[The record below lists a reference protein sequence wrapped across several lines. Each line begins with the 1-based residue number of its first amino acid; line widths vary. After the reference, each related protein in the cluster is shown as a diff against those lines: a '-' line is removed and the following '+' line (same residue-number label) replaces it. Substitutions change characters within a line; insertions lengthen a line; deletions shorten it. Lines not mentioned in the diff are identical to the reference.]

1 MMRRRGARLASA
13 VASLAAATALIAM
26 LEYAVGVPS
35 ADAVYLLAVMVMGV
49 GYGTWAAVATAFAS
63 FLLYDFFFIQPVFTF
78 TVRDPAEWLNL
89 VLLLGVGIV
98 VGQLAA
104 LQRSR
109 AEAALARARESR
121 ALYAVT
127 RALLAVPQTP
137 ATLRQVVDALVHAT
151 RMSRIRI
158 ALGPTIP
165 QERTVAEGG
174 APTPNSVPALRN
186 MLRPGAG
193 DAAPSW
199 VALHAGVS
207 MAPGPRSIQAVAVYQ
222 LPLEVERRG
231 LGSIWATRAS
241 NEGIPDEAETR
252 LLAAAAEQVANA
264 LERDRLAAEATSAE
278 VARRSD
284 ALKSAL
290 LDSVS
295 HDLRTPLASIRAAA
309 GSLMDPDVTW
319 SPEQQRANAAAIDR
333 EADRLNR
340 LVTNLLDMSRIE
352 AGALKVEPEACALD
366 DLVRELI
373 ERRGE
378 LMADREV
385 RLEIPADLPPTLVD
399 PLLIE
404 QVLAN
409 ILDNAERYTG
419 PGSTVVVRAAPGPS
433 AGSLRLVIEDNGS
446 GVPDETLPRLFDKFY
461 RVPRPAEGSR
471 RGTGTGLSVVRGL
484 VEAMGGHVMARKAEI
499 GGLAIVLDLPTAS
512 EPVPPVRTAV
522 DAGAPGA
529 R

>member
-1 MMRRRGARLASA
+1 MKRPGARLASA
-13 VASLAAATALIAM
+13 AVSLAAATVLIAV
-26 LEYAVGVPS
+26 LEYVVGVPN
-35 ADAVYLLAVMVMGV
+35 ADAVYLLAVMTMGV
-49 GYGTWAAVATAFAS
+49 GYGTWAAVGTAIAS
-63 FLLYDFFFIQPVFTF
+63 FLLYDFFFIQPLFTF

-89 VLLLGVGIV
+89 GLLLGVGIV

-109 AEAALARARESR
+109 AQAALARARESR

-137 ATLRQVVDALVHAT
+137 ATLGHVVHALLDAT
-151 RMSRIRI
+151 RMSRIRV
-158 ALGPTIP
+158 AVGPTIT
-165 QERTVAEGG
+165 QERTLAEGG
-174 APTPNSVPALRN
+174 APMPRAVPALRN
-186 MLRPGAG
+186 VLRPAVG
-193 DAAPSW
+193 DGAPSW
-199 VALHAGVS
+199 VALHAG
-207 MAPGPRSIQAVAVYQ
+207 AATPPGPRSMHDVGVYQ
-222 LPLEVERRG
+222 VPLEVERRG
-231 LGSIWATRAS
+231 LGSIWATRVS
-241 NEGIPDEAETR
+241 SEGIPDEAETR

-278 VARRSD
+278 IARRSD

-378 LMADREV
+378 LMADREI
-385 RLEIPADLPPTLVD
+385 RLEIPADLPPALVD

-409 ILDNAERYTG
+409 VLDNAERYTK
-419 PGSTVVVRAAPGPS
+419 PGATVVVRASHVPAS
-433 AGSLRLVIEDNGS
+433 GSLRLVIEDDGP
-446 GVPDETLPRLFDKFY
+446 GVPEESLTRLFEKFY
-461 RVPRPAEGSR
+461 RVPRQAEGSR

-484 VEAMGGHVMARKAEI
+484 VEAMGGRVTARKGDA
-499 GGLAIVLDLPTAS
+499 GGLAIVLDLPIAS
-512 EPVPPVRTAV
+512 TPVVPLAGAV
-522 DAGAPGA
+522 DIGSPGA